1 MDMQNSVSFGYSVD
15 NVQDQSHLIEKKYQE
30 TFTQTEQNEI
40 KENDTTMDKKVSEKE
55 NSKEDFKL
63 FFSCVKMLKKLLLY

>member
-1 MDMQNSVSFGYSVD
+1 MQNSVSFGYSVD
-15 NVQDQSHLIEKKYQE
+15 NIQDQSHLIEKKYQE

-55 NSKEDFKL
+55 NSKEN
-63 FFSCVKMLKKLLLY
+63 LKGILYLIRC

>member
-1 MDMQNSVSFGYSVD
+1 MQNSVSFGYSVD
-15 NVQDQSHLIEKKYQE
+15 NIQDQSHLIEKKYQE